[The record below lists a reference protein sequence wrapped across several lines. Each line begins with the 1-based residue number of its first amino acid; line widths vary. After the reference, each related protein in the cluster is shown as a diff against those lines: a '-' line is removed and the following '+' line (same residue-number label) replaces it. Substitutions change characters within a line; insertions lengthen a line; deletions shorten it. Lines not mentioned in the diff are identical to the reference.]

1 MCLRPATVFESAALL
16 LLLLESD
23 LEAIPELIYIYA
35 SMISSPK
42 AIEEISRRRAEKNGN
57 WKYEYDNLLH
67 FSLT

>member
-1 MCLRPATVFESAALL
+1 MRCGSGSVRVMCLRPAAVFESAAILL
-16 LLLLESD
+16 LLLDSD

-57 WKYEYDNLLH
+57 
-67 FSLT
+67 

>member
-1 MCLRPATVFESAALL
+1 MRCGSGSVRVMCLRPATVFESAALL

-57 WKYEYDNLLH
+57 
-67 FSLT
+67 